1 MIMFIS
7 VPVGGSASSSSNS
20 NANANAGGGG
30 PFFGGNKYHTVWTI
44 SKSNGK
50 IVETRQIDAAIIYV
64 FSWLGSEAW
73 QKDSCGY
80 AVHLY
85 Y

>member
-20 NANANAGGGG
+20 NANANAGSGG
-30 PFFGGNKYHTVWTI
+30 PFFGGKKYHTI

-64 FSWLGSEAW
+64 FSWLGSEVW

>member
-1 MIMFIS
+1 MPTLEVEDPSLEVTNTTLF
-7 VPVGGSASSSSNS
+7 
-20 NANANAGGGG
+20 
-30 PFFGGNKYHTVWTI
+30 KI

-50 IVETRQIDAAIIYV
+50 IVETRQIDAATIYV

-73 QKDSCGY
+73 QKNSCGY

-85 Y
+85 C